1 MKNCFLV
8 ITACLISFFSF
19 SQIFQDNVSNETI
32 GDFPSQWDIVT
43 GMANVD
49 QIEGYSVISIMH
61 GGKIKPVV
69 NGLDDNY
76 LKGEF
81 ILEFD
86 AFFDRASSLFGQR
99 FEIRLWAGTSV
110 YYKDGISYSP
120 FILTRHGI
128 KTSWSSPEPGNSAT
142 YKKELET
149 LEPVWRHIKV
159 ECLEEKLKIY
169 LDEQLILQF
178 PRFKMQPTMISIG
191 AMINESQYNNTKLG
205 ITNITLAQI
214 GGNISQQ
221 SNSSRNDNDD
231 YNTNTSPYNAGGN
244 NPDTTSQQ
252 SSDTV
257 SGSNTNPTQQSG
269 GISRPGSNLPLG
281 SPGFNNNSD
290 NIEQVEIDGFN
301 TTDRDD
307 ISEAISNNE
316 RKQPFQKIETG
327 SVYSNTG
334 GYSPKGYRILQAKN
348 SFSEYNNTDEY
359 VKLSEPE
366 GEYICVTKDLTLSA
380 NSDNYSEFVLNSSQD
395 WMKPGV
401 FINASKYIQDN
412 PVILDYKRHPVNLLI
427 TTPNTSYSQVQVINP
442 EQKGNLQTA
451 ISQLIMAPGNTV
463 AMDASYYAYE
473 VHSEQ
478 ELNFKLYGRYKGA
491 NVSASLGLDFS
502 QQKESHYY
510 VLEVTQKMFDIEV
523 DNFGMY
529 NTFIDDTGINYSDI
543 IYVSSVSYGRKAIV
557 VIETNFDMKSFNTD
571 LQGSLNTLVHKAK
584 LETSLD
590 YVKRN
595 SSFKMKAVLYG
606 GSTEAGF
613 KDLIKSNEEQRI
625 ELSNY
630 LLESSDNPQL
640 AKPISYK
647 LKNLAGESVGLGSSF
662 KQSIRTCRP
671 PFSESIK
678 LKVTLTDLLCIK
690 KRDNGDNPDDYAFQ
704 QSIEYISNNTQKV
717 GIDNQSRGNY
727 PISGCNWILPYSKN
741 KLACGDMNQ
750 QLHLPQTG
758 IKESNVMN
766 HVIFEIKPEEVS
778 DASAT
783 FKIHSWLKEYT
794 SGNDLILYDE
804 YIDVQINEVL
814 ADLVAGAENSDAFD
828 KPFFDPEI
836 MKANYGQFNSYNSG
850 PHQKLWLRQVG
861 NTLEGPISLGRTTK
875 NEGYR
880 GAAWIKFEIVN

>member
-1 MKNCFLV
+1 MKLKFSILL
-8 ITACLISFFSF
+8 ICLISLS
-19 SQIFQDNVSNETI
+19 SLAQTFQDNVTNETI
-32 GDFPSQWDIVT
+32 GDFPSQWDLIS
-43 GMANVD
+43 GMAIID
-49 QIEGYSVISIMH
+49 QQEGYKIISIAH
-61 GGKIKPVV
+61 GGIIKPIV
-69 NGLDDNY
+69 NGQTNNY
-76 LKGEF
+76 INGDF
-81 ILEFD
+81 TVEFD
-86 AFFDRASSLFGQR
+86 VFFDQTSSLYGQR
-99 FEIRLWAGTSV
+99 FYLRLWDGAYG
-110 YYKDGISYSP
+110 YEKDAIRYKPFVLYRDG
-120 FILTRHGI
+120 
-128 KTSWSSPEPGNSAT
+128 
-142 YKKELET
+142 LET
-149 LEPVWRHIKV
+149 DWNHPEMGNAKNHLSQLQTLDAVWRHVKV
-159 ECLEEKLKIY
+159 EFNSGKLKI
-169 LDEQLILQF
+169 LIDDNLVLF
-178 PRFKMQPTMISIG
+178 LPRFKMHPTMVSIG
-191 AMINESQYNNTKLG
+191 GGVNDSQYSAKIGFTNFSISGTTGTSSTDASSNQPVGTTPFNPNESNTNNET
-205 ITNITLAQI
+205 
-214 GGNISQQ
+214 
-221 SNSSRNDNDD
+221 SSENQNTEQ
-231 YNTNTSPYNAGGN
+231 TNTSQTSGGLSGIGGGN
-244 NPDTTSQQ
+244 RPLGT
-252 SSDTV
+252 
-257 SGSNTNPTQQSG
+257 G
-269 GISRPGSNLPLG
+269 GI
-281 SPGFNNNSD
+281 NNDGNGMES
-290 NIEQVEIDGFN
+290 VEIEGFEMA
-301 TTDRDD
+301 DSDEVID
-307 ISEAISNNE
+307 AIENAKMRE
-316 RKQPFQKIETG
+316 PFKKIETG
-327 SVYSNTG
+327 SVYSKTG
-334 GYSPKGYRILQAKN
+334 GYSPNGYRILQVKGN
-348 SFSEYNNTDEY
+348 SFSEYNNTDEN
-359 VKLSEPE
+359 VKPSAPE

-380 NSDNYSEFVLNSSQD
+380 NSENYDEFVLNNSQD

-401 FINASKYIQDN
+401 FINASKYIEDN

-427 TTPNTSYSQVQVINP
+427 STPNTSYSQVQVTSP

-463 AMDASYYAYE
+463 AMDASYEAYE

-523 DNFGMY
+523 DNFSMY
-529 NTFIDDTGINYSDI
+529 NTFIDDTGIDYRDI

-557 VIETNFDMKSFNTD
+557 VIETNFDMKSFSAD

-590 YVKRN
+590 YVKSN

-613 KDLIKSNEEQRI
+613 KSLIQSNEEQRI
-625 ELSNY
+625 ELSDY
-630 LLESSDNPQL
+630 LLQSSDNPQL

-647 LKNLAGESVGLGSSF
+647 LKNLAGESVGLGSAF
-662 KQSIRTCRP
+662 KQTVRTCRP

-704 QSIEYISNNTQKV
+704 QSIEYISNNTQKT

-727 PISGCNWILPYSKN
+727 PISGCTWILPYSKN

-750 QLHLPQTG
+750 QLHLSQTG

-794 SGNDLILYDE
+794 SGNDLVLYDE

-836 MKANYGQFNSYNSG
+836 MKANYGEFNSYNGG

-875 NEGYR
+875 NDGYR
-880 GAAWIKFEIVN
+880 GTAWIKFEIVN